1 MIGNIDILVK
11 ELCKLPKEFGWV
23 EFKHNNCEPNMIGE
37 DISALANT
45 ATLNDRD
52 YAYMI
57 WGVDDTTH
65 EIIGTKVRL
74 QMEKKGEQELE
85 NWLRY
90 MLSKNADFEYATAA
104 FRLAKHLGMSLGI
117 LPLTNVGYN
126 YASIESLNADNSTYY
141 QNTYSAGSLCL
152 LPVLYSSTFTS
163 VRIN

>member
-11 ELCKLPKEFGWV
+11 ELCKLPKEVGWV
-23 EFKHNNCEPNMIGE
+23 EFKHNNCEPNMVGE

-57 WGVDDTTH
+57 WGVNDTSH

-90 MLSKNADFEYATAA
+90 MLSKNADFEYYDAETKRKVSRSWKTGFAI
-104 FRLAKHLGMSLGI
+104 FFPRMQI
-117 LPLTNVGYN
+117 LNSMVQTSM
-126 YASIESLNADNSTYY
+126 ASMWS
-141 QNTYSAGSLCL
+141 
-152 LPVLYSSTFTS
+152 
-163 VRIN
+163 